1 MSNLPPEKEFVHTL
15 FCQQIQNL
23 DIHSARQL
31 LTDLH
36 LLYLGQ
42 QVMFVKLAKQDFP
55 LTQINSEK
63 NNG

>member
-42 QVMFVKLAKQDFP
+42 QVMMVKLAKQDLTFP
-55 LTQINSEK
+55 RIIND
-63 NNG
+63 